1 MKIDKRLFV
10 VAVLLNL
17 AVCLTGGRVL
27 ALTIE
32 VDEFGNGIG
41 TLGSAITNDPGP
53 GGLPGVLTYFLPF
66 AGAQGDVLLYDADFG
81 TFLDVIRFNGDG
93 TLIFYSDN
101 VDGFDAPADTP
112 SPPSAFY
119 PNVAQ
124 VDETGTEAFNDA
136 YYTPTLASPAST
148 LPV

>member
-1 MKIDKRLFV
+1 MSSSPVR
-10 VAVLLNL
+10 
-17 AVCLTGGRVL
+17 GRATSHDDMRVTL
-27 ALTIE
+27 RQRRFSPRENQTRSRRVRRYRSGAERQPQTLGARTIE
-32 VDEFGNGIG
+32 RAERP
-41 TLGSAITNDPGP
+41 L
-53 GGLPGVLTYFLPF
+53 
-66 AGAQGDVLLYDADFG
+66 
-81 TFLDVIRFNGDG
+81 
-93 TLIFYSDN
+93 
-101 VDGFDAPADTP
+101 DAPADTP